1 MAASLDAHRATCLI
15 DTELTNTVR
24 IPVKDS
30 GARDDNLSRVEGP
43 ARDHARGRGW
53 HSPLPVR
60 PRLVLASALMLF
72 VELALIRWTGSN
84 IVHLSY
90 FSNFVLLGSFL
101 GIGLGFLRVGRTDR
115 LPFYSPI
122 VLATFVTFVAVYPVT
137 VDRGTDSSVIYF
149 TSLSTTGPPAWL
161 ILPIVFC
168 AAAVITAGPAELVGR
183 CFLEL
188 PRLTAYR
195 YDLIGSLLG
204 IGAFTALAFLQ
215 STPIWWGVIAAAGFG
230 LLLLPA
236 RGAGRLMA
244 HAVLV
249 AIPMTLMLLVLW
261 AESVTPGL
269 RWSPYYKIGTEII
282 DYGGSPALDIT
293 ANGVPHQRAT
303 SAADRVRWEPQ
314 YALPYQRSSLEAPGD
329 VLVVGAGSGT
339 DVAIALRNGARH
351 VDAVEIDPVLLQLGR
366 EWHPDRPYQ
375 DPRVTTHVND
385 GRAFLSGHPERRYD
399 LVLFALPD
407 SLTLVHGASSLRL
420 ESYLFTVEAFRSVQQ
435 HLKPGGAFAMYNYYR
450 EPWLIDRL
458 ALTAQ
463 QAFGH
468 RPCVDDVGGGLRQ
481 AVITVGLSETAQRCG
496 TVWPGPAAATPD
508 PATDDRPFLYL
519 FGATIPMLYLVTIG
533 LILAVSAAAVA
544 VAGGGGAYRRMLP
557 YADLF
562 LLGVG
567 FLLLN
572 TKSVTGFALLFGTT
586 WVVNAIVF
594 AGVLLAVLAAVEVTR
609 RFPTPPTRV
618 MYLVLF
624 AGLLLAW
631 LVPNDWLLAMPV
643 PLRAT
648 VAVTIAFLPIFAANV
663 VFAKRF
669 TDTADGTAAFGANL
683 LGAMVG
689 GCLEYLGLLVGFS
702 GLLVVAALVYLGAL
716 VLTTRVGRPSAISG
730 I

>member
-1 MAASLDAHRATCLI
+1 MDPGSVQLAVSDQQLGHLRSVAAANDALNSAKQTTTPPATPDPGEAL
-15 DTELTNTVR
+15 
-24 IPVKDS
+24 
-30 GARDDNLSRVEGP
+30 GARDDNLSRVAAP
-43 ARDHARGRGW
+43 RRDDASGRAW
-53 HSPLPVR
+53 EAPLPVR

-72 VELALIRWTGSN
+72 IELALIRWTGSN

-101 GIGLGFLRVGRTDR
+101 GIGLGFLRVGRTNR

-183 CFLEL
+183 CFTEL

-195 YDLIGSLLG
+195 YDLIGSLIG

-230 LLLLPA
+230 LLLIPA
-236 RGAGRLMA
+236 PGARRLVA
-244 HAVLV
+244 HTVLV
-249 AIPMTLMLLVLW
+249 AVPMAVVLMVLW

-269 RWSPYYKIGTEII
+269 RWSPYYKIGTEVI
-282 DYGGSPALDIT
+282 DYGGVQALDIT

-303 SAADRVRWEPQ
+303 PAADRVRWEPQ
-314 YALPYQRSSLEAPGD
+314 YTLPYQRSGLEAPGD

-385 GRAFLSGHPERRYD
+385 GRAFLSGHPDRRYD

-519 FGATIPMLYLVTIG
+519 FGHHPHALPGNHGADPRSQRGRRGSGRRRRHLSANIAVRRSVPPRRGLHAAEHKERHGIRSAVRDDLGGQRDRIRRSPARSSRRGRGHPTIPHTTDPGHVPRAVRRVAPS
-533 LILAVSAAAVA
+533 LACPKRLAARHARATACHGRSNDRV
-544 VAGGGGAYRRMLP
+544 P
-557 YADLF
+557 ADLRRER
-562 LLGVG
+562 
-567 FLLLN
+567 
-572 TKSVTGFALLFGTT
+572 SVRE
-586 WVVNAIVF
+586 AIH
-594 AGVLLAVLAAVEVTR
+594 R
-609 RFPTPPTRV
+609 HR
-618 MYLVLF
+618 
-624 AGLLLAW
+624 
-631 LVPNDWLLAMPV
+631 
-643 PLRAT
+643 
-648 VAVTIAFLPIFAANV
+648 
-663 VFAKRF
+663 
-669 TDTADGTAAFGANL
+669 
-683 LGAMVG
+683 
-689 GCLEYLGLLVGFS
+689 
-702 GLLVVAALVYLGAL
+702 
-716 VLTTRVGRPSAISG
+716 
-730 I
+730 